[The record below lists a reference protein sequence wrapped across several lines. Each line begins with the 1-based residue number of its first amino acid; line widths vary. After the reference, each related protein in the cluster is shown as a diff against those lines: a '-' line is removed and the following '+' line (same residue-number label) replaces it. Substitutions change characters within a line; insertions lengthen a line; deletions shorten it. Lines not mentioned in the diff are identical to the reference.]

1 MSVKYTRGGGG
12 GGRRERKRLDFES
25 FRARKAD
32 RNLAVETRV
41 LSTDAEA
48 IPLVKFIYLVFT
60 RILGERNRRRFGS

>member
-1 MSVKYTRGGGG
+1 M
-12 GGRRERKRLDFES
+12 EFES

-60 RILGERNRRRFGS
+60 RILGAVSYTHLTLPTKVNV